1 MIGLGGSIQNANCE
15 VHSMQFMIAK
25 NIEDTYEEMK
35 RRWFGDSLHLDS
47 YTEIKYI
54 DGYQIDL
61 NSESDLEA
69 YMVVYGGYQKGVIDE
84 LHDYSIVL
92 ANSKQDAK
100 KLGKRQL
107 NQFPNMDHIDEIVNV
122 FDNVESKFGF
132 IEGEFAFKD
141 NITIHTFVK
150 LKK

>member
-15 VHSMQFMIAK
+15 VHSMQFMIA
-25 NIEDTYEEMK
+25 NSIEETYEEMK
-35 RRWFGDSLHLDS
+35 QRWFGDSLHIDS

-54 DGYQIDL
+54 DGYQIDMDS
-61 NSESDLEA
+61 NSDLNP

-92 ANSKQDAK
+92 ANSKEDAK
-100 KLGKRQL
+100 KLGKKQI
-107 NQFPNMDHIDEIVNV
+107 NQFPNMDHVDETVNI
-122 FDNVESKFGF
+122 FDNVKSVFGF
-132 IEGEFAFKD
+132 VEGEFSFKD
-141 NITIHTFVK
+141 NETIHTFVK